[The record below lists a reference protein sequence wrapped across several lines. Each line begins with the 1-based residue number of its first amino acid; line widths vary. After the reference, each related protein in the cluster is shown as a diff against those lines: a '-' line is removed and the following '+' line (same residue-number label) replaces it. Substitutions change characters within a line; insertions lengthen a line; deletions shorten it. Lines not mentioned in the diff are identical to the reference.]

1 MKGIIIENLVVK
13 YDGYTALEDINLDIE
28 HPSFI
33 VILGPNGAGKTTL
46 LKSMLSLIPY
56 EGKIKIL
63 GEEPERARRF
73 LGYMPQRDSINTNV
87 PLKVSEVILLSLTA
101 EKITIRKKDVEM
113 AKKALKIV
121 DMERFWNKNFSSLSG
136 GQQQRVLLART
147 LAKNPRVLILDEPFS
162 ATDVSTKMNL
172 IRILHDLKN
181 DKTIILVTHDI
192 NPLVEC
198 TDKIIL
204 LNRRVIAYGNIAD
217 TLTEENL
224 EKVYGT
230 RIPIVRMGNICYTVG
245 SDVHVRV

>member
-230 RIPIVRMGNICYTVG
+230 RVPIVRMGNICYTVG